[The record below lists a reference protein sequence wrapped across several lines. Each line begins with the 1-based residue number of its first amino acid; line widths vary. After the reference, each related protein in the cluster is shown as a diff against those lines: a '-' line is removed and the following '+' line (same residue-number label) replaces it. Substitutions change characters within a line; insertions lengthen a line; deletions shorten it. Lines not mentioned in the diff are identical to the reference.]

1 MKVLVAV
8 GLGCLLAGCAA
19 SITPSVTQINT
30 FMPGQVQVKKAGEPM
45 LERGSVASLPGFL
58 AKLNYYPPEM
68 EGVVFPLIRKGDVW
82 YCPKK
87 LDDDDLVCL
96 NDGYDR
102 ESLIPTGNQGLVEK
116 PLFIIKKSG
125 EFRGLYFSG
134 PGRVVEQDE
143 RFAGLFA
150 AIEVPLKGTAKQQL
164 IYEGRI
170 DDNIKI
176 TYLEFAEDFTR
187 PVYFEGMTFNISSLN
202 LVNVRDIM
210 IEIIEANEE
219 QVRFIVK
226 N

>member
-1 MKVLVAV
+1 MKMVLV
-8 GLGCLLAGCAA
+8 LFSCMLAGCAA
-19 SITPSVTQINT
+19 TIPPKVTQINT
-30 FMPGQVQVKKAGEPM
+30 FMPGQVQVKKTGEPM
-45 LERGSVASLPGFL
+45 LERGTITALPGFL

-82 YCPKK
+82 YCPKR
-87 LDDDDLVCL
+87 LDDGDLVCL
-96 NDGYDR
+96 NDGYYQ
-102 ESLIPTGNQGLVEK
+102 ESLVPTGDQVLHEK
-116 PLFIIKKSG
+116 PLFILKQNG
-125 EFRGLYFSG
+125 EFRGLYFPG
-134 PGRVVEQDE
+134 PGRVVEQNE

-150 AIEVPLKGTAKQQL
+150 AIEVPLKGTGKQQL

-176 TYLEFAEDFTR
+176 TYLEFAEDFTK

-202 LVNVRDIM
+202 LVSVRDIM

-219 QVRFIVK
+219 QVKFIVK